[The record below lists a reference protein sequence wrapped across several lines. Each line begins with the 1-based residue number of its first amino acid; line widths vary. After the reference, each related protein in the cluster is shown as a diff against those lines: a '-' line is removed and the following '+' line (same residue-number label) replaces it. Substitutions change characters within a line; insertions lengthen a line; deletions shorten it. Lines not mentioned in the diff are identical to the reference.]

1 MCVTGHPLKNH
12 DFWKI
17 ASSILSFRQFE
28 GSKVANKHVC
38 EKISCSGFSRT
49 ASTTSA
55 ERFRCLK
62 SGFEHF
68 GTSCLFWVQKGGT
81 PRPRACG
88 AHKAR
93 PVPGTAQANA
103 EAENDEVPFFP
114 APAAT
119 FVSGL
124 LHVQKS
130 GPETHTIRQTES
142 EFIGVGRREPA
153 HGMQISCA
161 GRGAAW
167 PFFSLYV
174 CL

>member
-1 MCVTGHPLKNH
+1 MM
-12 DFWKI
+12 
-17 ASSILSFRQFE
+17 
-28 GSKVANKHVC
+28 
-38 EKISCSGFSRT
+38 SCSSFSKT
-49 ASTTSA
+49 PSTTSA
-55 ERFRCLK
+55 ERFGSLE
-62 SGFEHF
+62 SSFEHF
-68 GTSCLFWVQKGGT
+68 GTSCPFWVQKGGT

-119 FVSGL
+119 FASRL

-153 HGMQISCA
+153 HGMQISCV
-161 GRGAAW
+161 GQGAAW
-167 PFFSLYV
+167 PNCSLYV
-174 CL
+174 CVCVCVCNGATPKKSRFLENRVFVFITPTTREVQNCK